1 MTSTVRFIQT
11 NSLFTN
17 KVGVGL
23 STIVGPTGPQGLLG
37 PTGGQGGI
45 NLYYGSFYDTTIQP
59 NVVGGNTG
67 IAMTY
72 NSTALSNQISITG
85 TSKILFKYGGVYNIQ
100 FSAQFDKTDSGT
112 DEISVW
118 LSKNGSP
125 EPYSNTRLSLV
136 GNNAKVVAAWNF
148 MMQLSGGDYLEMI
161 WASSD
166 QDLRIYAEGPQTSPY
181 TSPGIP
187 SVILTVQQVA

>member
-37 PTGGQGGI
+37 PTGVQGGT

-85 TSKILFKYGGVYNIQ
+85 SSKILFKYGGVYNIQ

-112 DEISVW
+112 DEVNVW
-118 LSKNGSP
+118 LSKNGVY
-125 EPYSNTRLSLV
+125 EPYSDTRLTLD
-136 GNNAKVVAAWNF
+136 GNNAKAVAAWNF
-148 MMQLSGGDYLEMI
+148 MMQLTGGDYLELI

-166 QDLRIYAEGPQTSPY
+166 ENIRIYAEGPQVSPY

>member
-11 NSLFTN
+11 SSGITN

-23 STIVGPTGPQGLLG
+23 SAIVGPTGPQGVIG
-37 PTGGQGGI
+37 PTGVAGG
-45 NLYYGSFYDTTIQP
+45 LSAYYGSFYDTTIQP

-72 NSTALSNQISITG
+72 NSTALSNGISITG
-85 TSKILFKYGGVYNIQ
+85 SSKILFEFGGVYNIQ
-100 FSAQFDKTDSGT
+100 FSAQFDKTDSGI
-112 DEISVW
+112 DDVNVW
-118 LSKNGSP
+118 LSKNGVY
-125 EPYSNTRLSLV
+125 EPYSDTRLTLD

-148 MMQLSGGDYLEMI
+148 MMSLVSGDYLEII

-166 QDLRIYAEGPQTSPY
+166 QDLRIYAEAPRTSPY

-187 SVILTVQQVA
+187 SVILTVQQIS